1 MKYLVLECRELGDQ
15 WECDA
20 DRTPLC
26 ITDDI
31 SKYGVGYEIYSIEE
45 NGSLTLYKSYETSL
59 ESGMA
64 LYSWNDGEEEET
76 LPTVI
81 ESYPNKTRKDFSQS
95 FIRKLKQRAKFSA
108 STNQIL
114 TDITCSGAH
123 GEIIKDKWVVFGEYY
138 DTSFS
143 LGY

>member
-20 DRTPLC
+20 ERTPLC
-26 ITDDI
+26 ITNDI

-45 NGSLTLYKSYETSL
+45 NGSLTLYKNYETSL
-59 ESGMA
+59 ESGVA

-76 LPTVI
+76 LPVVI
-81 ESYPNKTRKDFSQS
+81 ERYPNKTRNSFSKS
-95 FIRKLKQRAKFSA
+95 FIKKLKQRVKFTA
-108 STNQIL
+108 TIDDIL
-114 TDITCSGAH
+114 TNVNCSGAH
-123 GEIIKDKWVVFGEYY
+123 GELINDKWVVFGEYS
-138 DTSFS
+138 DTHFD